1 MEKLYYKDQYIKDFT
16 AEIEEIIPKDGKYH
30 IVLDKTAFFPGG
42 GGQQCDLGTIDVH
55 EVIDVYEENSKVYHV
70 VEKKPIKIHKVKCSI
85 DWNRREDGMNQHFA
99 QHVLSGCFYTKFKA
113 NTVCVHFGKDISTVD
128 IEGFLT
134 QEQIREVEAYAMKL

>member
-42 GGQQCDLGTIDVH
+42 GGQQCDLGTVDVH

-99 QHVLSGCFYTKFKA
+99 SSFRSSSDNRSTSFRALCLSSSFSRCFS
-113 NTVCVHFGKDISTVD
+113 IQSS
-128 IEGFLT
+128 
-134 QEQIREVEAYAMKL
+134 